1 MHESSD
7 TNENV
12 SFLHIPYKLIDMQR
26 GLSRDG
32 KQKSWEE
39 EDLLRIS
46 R

>member
-7 TNENV
+7 TDENV
-12 SFLHIPYKLIDMQR
+12 SFLHISYKLIDMR
-26 GLSRDG
+26 RALSRDG